1 MDLESWILNK
11 FQFPKPKIQNSF
23 KFGILGSSQ
32 EQSSCEDLGH
42 WLLEFKICLGFS
54 AIGGPAFG

>member
-1 MDLESWILNK
+1 MDLEQISISK
-11 FQFPKPKIQNSF
+11 TV
-23 KFGILGSSQ
+23 SSQ

>member
-23 KFGILGSSQ
+23 EFGILRSSQ